1 MATNPLNQANTGAN
15 GATAPTNP
23 VNDPNKPLKRRYNR
37 FPLSH
42 SVLNTLRYGDITPF
56 LAFEGVE
63 GDRVPFSSKHEI
75 RSYTLS
81 APLMSEIKMNKDYF
95 LVPMQAI
102 LPLNWEKIYVNPT
115 QGDDV
120 PDNANCVINDILPY
134 VEGIATSWMQFS
146 IPSETMRRL
155 LLAEMFLSNGSL
167 LSCFNIHLSR
177 LAEYPLID
185 PQTNETSYVSFDR
198 AFDAYMTREMAKFKV
213 TFYHQ
218 NASVTY
224 CVGHKAV
231 NPNEIEVSLHYALER
246 MRNDPF
252 FTISDV
258 VASENAE
265 ALPRVGYYTDVHIN
279 KPVDPLAKFPLN
291 FSRPLAYQL
300 AVAHF
305 YTNDKVDFLYS
316 AELYRQNQLALATYA
331 NENDGVIQGLRFF
344 EYNGVPTQYDAL
356 SGIFLQMLLDDITY
370 VNSATAKDDDNRIG
384 HFAYYFNILG
394 FRQSL
399 RFGDYFTGGR
409 PSPLAVGDVSA
420 PVVDASVSAIDMTKN
435 IMMQRFLNAVNR
447 VGRKFGDYVKDIMDG
462 APSPTITDPKFL
474 AHTQSYVSG
483 FEVENT
489 ASEQGNVTTNLKSHD
504 SNFAFEVSVENP
516 CIILG
521 LASFD
526 IKRIYSQTI
535 TKFATKEN
543 RFDMF
548 NPYMQYIGD
557 QEIASYELGIGHFE
571 RFRNFAYTLRH
582 MEYKQAINYACGGFV
597 ENLPAWAF
605 ITDNESS
612 GTDEVPDAKIDPVF
626 IRSSCAELDRF
637 YSSLTGKSDASY
649 FHFIVKFD
657 NELNPARAM
666 EFAPTIL

>member
-56 LAFEGVE
+56 LAYEGVE
-63 GDRVPFSSKHEI
+63 GDKVPFSSKHEI

-120 PDNANCVINDILPY
+120 PDNANCVIGDLLPY
-134 VEGIATSWMQFS
+134 VEGIATAWLKVTH
-146 IPSETMRRL
+146 PSEAMRRL

-167 LSCFNIHLSR
+167 LSCFNIHLSK
-177 LAEYPLID
+177 LAEYPIID
-185 PQTNETSYVSFDR
+185 PQTNETTYASFDR
-198 AFDAYMTREMAKFKV
+198 AFDVYMTREMAKFKV

-218 NASVTY
+218 NASVVY
-224 CVGHKAV
+224 CVGHKAT

-252 FTISDV
+252 FTITDV
-258 VASENAE
+258 AQSADLES
-265 ALPRVGYYTDVHIN
+265 LPRVGSGYDVVLN
-279 KPVDPLAKFPLN
+279 LPVDPLAKFPLN

-300 AVAHF
+300 AVSHF

-316 AELYRQNQLALATYA
+316 AELYRQNQLALATTA
-331 NENDGVIQGLRFF
+331 NDTDGVLNGLRFF

-356 SGIFLQMLLDDITY
+356 SGIYLEMLLSDVAYI
-370 VNSATAKDDDNRIG
+370 NETAQDTDNRIG
-384 HFAYYFNILG
+384 NFAYWYNILG

-474 AHTQSYVSG
+474 AHTLSGQSR
-483 FEVENT
+483 VE
-489 ASEQGNVTTNLKSHD
+489 AV
-504 SNFAFEVSVENP
+504 
-516 CIILG
+516 
-521 LASFD
+521 
-526 IKRIYSQTI
+526 
-535 TKFATKEN
+535 
-543 RFDMF
+543 
-548 NPYMQYIGD
+548 
-557 QEIASYELGIGHFE
+557 
-571 RFRNFAYTLRH
+571 
-582 MEYKQAINYACGGFV
+582 
-597 ENLPAWAF
+597 
-605 ITDNESS
+605 
-612 GTDEVPDAKIDPVF
+612 
-626 IRSSCAELDRF
+626 
-637 YSSLTGKSDASY
+637 
-649 FHFIVKFD
+649 
-657 NELNPARAM
+657 
-666 EFAPTIL
+666 